1 MGGISAI
8 FGLRAIQPGLKPRR
22 AARSAAYPQ
31 FAPRLASSLKTSRPS
46 LAWPTF
52 QTANRLRICRTS
64 MMPTKTA

>member
-31 FAPRLASSLKTSRPS
+31 FAPRLASSLKTSRPARE
-46 LAWPTF
+46 LPTF
-52 QTANRLRICRTS
+52 QTVRTS
-64 MMPTKTA
+64 KTCRISRMPILSS